1 MFAFVSQA
9 DAFYA
14 CDAYNPDTL
23 TCEVWEVVPA
33 PALLPVLS
41 TADANLIAVAMVQVL
56 VMAWCFNFLGKMID
70 NG

>member
-14 CDAYNPDTL
+14 CDAYDPNTL
-23 TCEVWEVVPA
+23 ACTVWEVVPA
-33 PALLPVLS
+33 PALFPVLS
-41 TADANLIAVAMVQVL
+41 SADANLIAVAMVQVF
-56 VMAWCFNFLGKMID
+56 VMAWCFYFLGNMID